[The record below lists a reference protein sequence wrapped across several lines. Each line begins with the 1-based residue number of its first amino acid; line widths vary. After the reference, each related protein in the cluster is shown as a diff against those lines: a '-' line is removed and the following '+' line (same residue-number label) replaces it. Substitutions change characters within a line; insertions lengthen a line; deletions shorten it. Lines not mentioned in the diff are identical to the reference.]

1 MVAIEPA
8 AGTLE
13 QAEKHGAY
21 GARAKDDERWVYIPF
36 AQHEK
41 RYGKNAYGD
50 GGEG

>member
-1 MVAIEPA
+1 MVAIELA

-13 QAEKHGAY
+13 QGEKDGAY
-21 GARAKDDERWVYIPF
+21 GARGKDDERWVYIPF